1 MQTEITPEVDSQ
13 TTSQTVF
20 KSRYASSPGEVK
32 GMDTAQLRQ
41 NFLINNLFVPNQ
53 FQWVLSFFDRYLTG
67 GIMPV
72 GSPVTLDTPEQ
83 LKANYFLERRELGII
98 NVGGA
103 GTVIAD
109 GTSYDLEYK
118 EALYIGQGTEVIQ
131 FVSTDAN
138 APAKFYLNSTPAH
151 KNYPTRKVARTDA
164 EVVTLGS
171 METANHRVINKLLV
185 NSVLPTCQL
194 QMGMTE
200 LKAGSVWNTMPA
212 HTHDRRMEVYFYFE
226 VPQGQSV
233 CHFMGQPQETRHIWM
248 QNEQAVISPNWS
260 IHSGAG
266 TSNYTFIWGMAG
278 ENLDYGDM
286 DFCAITDLK

>member
-1 MQTEITPEVDSQ
+1 
-13 TTSQTVF
+13 
-20 KSRYASSPGEVK
+20 
-32 GMDTAQLRQ
+32 
-41 NFLINNLFVPNQ
+41 
-53 FQWVLSFFDRYLTG
+53 
-67 GIMPV
+67 MPV
-72 GSPVTLDTPEQ
+72 DNPVTLDTPDQ

-98 NVGGA
+98 NVGGS
-103 GTVIAD
+103 GQVVAD
-109 GTSYDLEYK
+109 GVPYDLDYK
-118 EALYIGQGTEVIQ
+118 EALYIGRGTQDIQ
-131 FVSTDAN
+131 FISYQADT
-138 APAKFYLNSTPAH
+138 PAKFYLNSTPAH
-151 KNYPTRKVARTDA
+151 ASYASRKIARADA
-164 EVVTLGS
+164 DVVTLGS
-171 METANHRVINKLLV
+171 METANHRTINKLLV

-226 VPQGQSV
+226 VPEGQSV
-233 CHFMGQPQETRHIWM
+233 CHFMGQPQETRHIFI

-260 IHSGAG
+260 IHAGAG